1 MDKRLR
7 AWLGPVVL
15 VTVIF
20 IGGMLLE
27 FFGGTGQSVALGHAF
42 LILGV
47 VLAAVDF
54 LLVYRPTR
62 RMETEL
68 AELQS
73 RCRLQEGALTGL
85 LESFRHGD
93 LVTARDSR
101 RDLPATIGEAAEA
114 AIMALGALV
123 QQIQEVSVEVAAAAN
138 GIRATAE
145 DLASGS
151 SEQAASLVEIS
162 ATMEELARTAAQIAS
177 NASSQADMAEQSEA
191 AGRDGAGAIESA
203 VVGIESARERMNV
216 IALRAETLDSRSR
229 EIYRILDLIN
239 EIAQET
245 HILSLNAAIEA
256 STAGEYGER
265 FAVVA
270 REVRRLAERSRES
283 VENVR
288 NLLHEFTTAIRS
300 VVVAT
305 EEGGKTVDTVL
316 DQARASAA
324 AIEELSAALGG
335 TAHAA
340 REISLATQEQRA
352 ASQEVLTTVREESDV
367 ITQIASGLE
376 EFTGAASRLNQL
388 ALSIQLLSQS
398 FRLES
403 SHSLKHLVFGI
414 ARSLEPLFGNLE
426 AMERVLTNIF
436 SEFPYVEM
444 AYVVDSDGLM
454 IVFAINRDLVEDDAG
469 EGVAAVGQ
477 SYADRPWFQS
487 VGRENRSAV
496 TPVYTSL
503 LTGDR
508 CFTVVVSIEERQ
520 GGRQATLGVDVN
532 VANWVRI

>member
-1 MDKRLR
+1 MEKRSR
-7 AWLGPVVL
+7 TWLGPVL
-15 VTVIF
+15 LATAVIV
-20 IGGMLLE
+20 GGLLLE
-27 FFGGTGQSVALGHAF
+27 FFGDTERAVAFGHAF
-42 LILGV
+42 LVFGFIL
-47 VLAAVDF
+47 AVFDF
-54 LLVYRPTR
+54 LLVYRPAR
-62 RMETEL
+62 RTEADL
-68 AELQS
+68 AELRN
-73 RCRLQEGALTGL
+73 RCLSHQGALTHL

-93 LVTARDSR
+93 LVTALDSR
-101 RDLPATIGEAAEA
+101 QDLPSAVGDAAES

-138 GIRATAE
+138 GIRGTAE

-151 SEQAASLVEIS
+151 SEQAASVVEIT

-177 NASSQADMAEQSEA
+177 NASSQADMADQSEA
-191 AGRDGAGAIESA
+191 AGRNGAEAIESA
-203 VVGIESARERMNV
+203 VIGIESARERMNV
-216 IALRAETLDSRSR
+216 IAIRAETLDSRSR

-305 EEGGKTVDTVL
+305 EEGGKTVNTVL

-367 ITQIASGLE
+367 ITQIAAGLE

-403 SHSLKHLVFGI
+403 THSLKHLVFGI

-436 SEFPYVEM
+436 TEFPYVEM
-444 AYVVDSDGLM
+444 GYVVDSEGLM
-454 IVFAINRDLVEDDAG
+454 IVYAINRDLVEDGAG
-469 EGVAAVGQ
+469 EGVATVGQ

-508 CFTVVVSIEERQ
+508 CFTVVVSIEERR
-520 GGRQATLGVDVN
+520 GERRATLGVDVN